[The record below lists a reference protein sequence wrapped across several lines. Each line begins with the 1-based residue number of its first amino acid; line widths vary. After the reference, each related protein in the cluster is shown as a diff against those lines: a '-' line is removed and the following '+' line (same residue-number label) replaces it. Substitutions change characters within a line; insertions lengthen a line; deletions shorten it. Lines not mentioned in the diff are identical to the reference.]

1 MTANQL
7 RRLYIDFFV
16 KKNGHKEIRGSSLI
30 PENDPTVL
38 FTTAGM
44 HPLVPFL
51 MGERHPSGTR
61 LVDAQKCIRTDD
73 IEEVGDKSHLT
84 FFEMLGNWSLG
95 DYFKEGA
102 IKMSFE
108 FLTSSDGGLGL
119 PLSKLAFTCFEG
131 DSDAPKDE
139 ESFGIWHSLGVP
151 AERISFLPKKDNW
164 WGPAGKTGPC
174 GPDTEMFY
182 WTGSEPAPEKHDPS
196 DKRWVEIWN
205 DVFMQYNKQEDGTF
219 VPLKQQN
226 VDTGMGLERVLGIL
240 SGVDSPFETELFVDV
255 IAEIRT
261 LAGYGKTDE
270 KKMISE
276 RIIADHLRSAT
287 FILGDPCAVTPSN
300 TDQGYILRRL
310 IRRAIRHGRELGIEM
325 EFARKLAGII
335 VKNYGDFYKELAS
348 NEERIYEE
356 MSKEEIQFGKTLN
369 KGLHVFHAKT
379 QPFNPLMVKEK
390 GMSLLSEDFCFEMF
404 ATYGFPL
411 EMTIEEL
418 KSLGYIRDFQ
428 ERELEMNKFENYF
441 KKHQVLSRA
450 GAEKKFAGGL
460 ADHSEEVTRLH
471 TATHLLHKALRTVL
485 GTHVEQRGSNITAE
499 RLRFDFS
506 HGAKMTDEE
515 KAKVEGIVNDQ
526 IRAALPVSYA
536 EMSVAEAKA
545 KGAIGL
551 FESKY
556 GDVVKVY
563 TMGDPDKG
571 TVFSMEICGGPHVKN
586 TGELGGFTLLKEEAC
601 ATGIRRIK
609 AQVSAN
615 VKVDKQV

>member
-1 MTANQL
+1 MKMTANEL
-7 RRLYIDFFV
+7 RHLFIDFFV

-51 MGERHPSGTR
+51 MGEKHPSGTR
-61 LVDAQKCIRTDD
+61 LTDVQKCIRTDD
-73 IEEVGDKSHLT
+73 IEEVGDKSHLS

-108 FLTSSDGGLGL
+108 FLTSADGGLGL
-119 PLSKLAFTCFEG
+119 PLSKLAFTCFAG
-131 DSDAPKDE
+131 DNDAPKDE
-139 ESFGIWHSLGVP
+139 ESFGIWRNLGVS
-151 AERISFLPKKDNW
+151 ADRISFLPKKDNW

-182 WTGSEPAPEKHDPS
+182 WTGTEPAPEKHDPS

-205 DVFMQYNKQEDGTF
+205 DVFMQYNKQEDGSF

-226 VDTGMGLERVLGIL
+226 VDTGMGLERVLGIMNGL
-240 SGVDSPFETELFVDV
+240 NSPFETELFVDV

-261 LAGYGKTDE
+261 LAGYGEVDE
-270 KKMISE
+270 AKMISE
-276 RIIADHLRSAT
+276 KIIADHLRAAT
-287 FILGDPCAVTPSN
+287 FILGDPSAVTPSN

-310 IRRAIRHGRELGIEM
+310 IRRAIRNAKKLGIAG
-325 EFARKLAGII
+325 EFARKIAGII
-335 VKNYGDFYKELAS
+335 VKNYGDYYKELELNA
-348 NEERIYEE
+348 ERIYEE
-356 MSKEEIQFGKTLN
+356 MSKEEIQFGHTLD
-369 KGLHVFHAKT
+369 KGLGMIHREMERKAD
-379 QPFNPLMVKEK
+379 QKEK
-390 GMSLLSEDFCFEMF
+390 GVSGLGEDFCFEMF
-404 ATYGFPL
+404 ATYGFPI

-418 KSLGYIRDFQ
+418 QEAGWIRDAA
-428 ERELEMNKFENYF
+428 EKTMLIKNFEDNF
-441 KKHQVLSRA
+441 KKHQELSRA

-460 ADHSEEVTRLH
+460 SDHSEEVTRLH

-485 GTHVEQRGSNITAE
+485 GDHVEQRGSNITAE

-506 HGAKMTDEE
+506 HSTKMTDEE
-515 KAKVEGIVNDQ
+515 KIKVEGIVNDQ

-536 EMSVAEAKA
+536 EMSVAEAKE

-563 TMGDPDKG
+563 TMGEPEKG
-571 TVFSMEICGGPHVKN
+571 TLFSMEICGGPHVKN
-586 TGELGGFTLLKEEAC
+586 TSELGSFKLLKEEAC
-601 ATGIRRIK
+601 SSGIRRIK
-609 AQVSAN
+609 ATVGAN
-615 VKVDKQV
+615 VKA